1 MQDHTEVH
9 GLTQLR
15 GKFFRDANFQTSK
28 IVMILM
34 DEMITFISIVQSDG
48 YTLQHGKWL
57 KIQLLFSFP
66 TVSQNTS
73 STDTSTNN

>member
-34 DEMITFISIVQSDG
+34 DEIITFISIIQSDG

-57 KIQLLFSFP
+57 KDTIVILFSYGI
-66 TVSQNTS
+66 TEYKQYKYIEK
-73 STDTSTNN
+73 